1 MPKALPD
8 HPHQS
13 VVKQLQL
20 EPVDYQMEFSHYVQ
34 DGVWMFKLKV
44 AGLDMY
50 EIETQRGVISDLNR
64 AAEMIQAEIDRVQ
77 KPLPSG

>member
-1 MPKALPD
+1 MPKALLD

-20 EPVDYQMEFSHYVQ
+20 EPVDYQMEFSHFAQ
-34 DGVWMFKLKV
+34 DGVWMFSLKV
-44 AGLDMY
+44 TGLDMY

-77 KPLPSG
+77 KPLPSD